1 MPSIGYAGK
10 TFPLIPEDKMMPSEI
25 DAVERVTGL
34 TLQKIRRMGQTCV
47 CEHGVQAHTHKDAAG
62 ERDADD
68 TSCAEC
74 DCPQHQGD
82 VPMRVTTA
90 FAWVSVK
97 RGDPSVKYAD
107 FADGP
112 LADWEVEGDDDDPD
126 PTQPP
131 PEVEL
136 PT

>member
-1 MPSIGYAGK
+1 MSIGFDGK
-10 TFPLIPEDKMMPSEI
+10 TYPLVSQDKMMPSEL

-34 TLQKIRRMGQTCV
+34 TLQKIRRMGEMCV
-47 CEHGVQAHTHKDAAG
+47 CEHGVKAHTH
-62 ERDADD
+62 RDDSGDQVDD
-68 TSCAEC
+68 TSCVEC
-74 DCPQHQGD
+74 DCDQHQGD
-82 VPMRVTTA
+82 VPMRVMTA

-112 LADWEVEGDDDDPD
+112 LADWDVEDDDAEAD

-131 PEVEL
+131 LGAE
-136 PT
+136 